1 MKTNKK
7 EKGYFKKLISDVTDN
22 VKEGATFL
30 GEQIAEKTAKA
41 YVASSELVSETS
53 EKIHEFTEKQAFQKN
68 EKKILNRQEE
78 IKYEFGV
85 LTLAYYLTNDSLH
98 KSFLTTKAV
107 NNLVEEF
114 KANEKEVEIMQ
125 SEIKK
130 LENN

>member
-1 MKTNKK
+1 MKTEKK
-7 EKGYFKKLISDVTDN
+7 GKGYFKKLLNDVTDN

-53 EKIHEFTEKQAFQKN
+53 EKIHEFSEKQTLQKN
-68 EKKILNRQEE
+68 EKKILARQEE
-78 IKYEFGV
+78 IKYEFGE
-85 LTLAYYLTNDSLH
+85 LALAHYLATDTLH
-98 KSFLTTKAV
+98 KSFLTTKAISS
-107 NNLVEEF
+107 LVEEF
-114 KANEKEVEIMQ
+114 MANEKEVEIMQ